1 MAQVHDRRRQHYG
14 SIDFDFYRTQAVAL
28 RSQAKR
34 DAFKHS
40 AAFRFAMATFVTAL
54 VLALIPAMAKSVLQP
69 NYMTALYPDK
79 NLEKGRAQGDA
90 TVRADASGRIQVVK
104 AITQECAEPHP
115 IKGHSCR

>member
-14 SIDFDFYRTQAVAL
+14 IDFDFYRTEATAL
-28 RSQAKR
+28 RSQARR
-34 DAFKHS
+34 DAFKCKEI
-40 AAFRFAMATFVTAL
+40 FGFTIATLATAL